1 MSAVQAPSW
10 FTRERYSFIRG
21 LGARGWL
28 SHLKRAAYITD
39 PAWPDHYDECKAHL
53 NLPERPKQFDPDIQV
68 WRDYIPP
75 GAVRALEA
83 PQLANM
89 HDIERPA
96 LLLKVSLSAPDDV
109 IIREFKKILSGA
121 RERCPAPVK
130 QRGRQV
136 FNGRFKEP
144 FSTWRNYRI
153 LEVAEL
159 LAWRAYDKVDA
170 TDVQLGRLLGLG
182 NVNLEFDK
190 KGIEL
195 AKKELSKAI
204 ASIPALAAQ
213 VASEAQAEK

>member
-28 SHLKRAAYITD
+28 S
-39 PAWPDHYDECKAHL
+39 
-53 NLPERPKQFDPDIQV
+53 
-68 WRDYIPP
+68 
-75 GAVRALEA
+75 
-83 PQLANM
+83 
-89 HDIERPA
+89 
-96 LLLKVSLSAPDDV
+96 
-109 IIREFKKILSGA
+109 
-121 RERCPAPVK
+121 
-130 QRGRQV
+130 
-136 FNGRFKEP
+136 
-144 FSTWRNYRI
+144 
-153 LEVAEL
+153 
-159 LAWRAYDKVDA
+159 

-182 NVNLEFDK
+182 NVNPEFDK